1 MSPHYV
7 TTLWCLCSSLVFLYA
22 RFKQK
27 HGLTHIHLHLL
38 QSELD
43 QYFSHIYQHFPF
55 KYIQENSWKISGGF
69 AKTLRSFICEDVRK
83 LLRWRIKKYWSLFI
97 KSWYPQLILF
107 YTWANLF
114 YKNYIIAPKVEP
126 IESSCVLF
134 AKKICVNF
142 DMHSNSIE
150 ITLRH
155 ECSSV
160 NLLHILRTLFPNNTS
175 GRLLLFLLYS
185 TFWKKGRAK

>member
-1 MSPHYV
+1 M
-7 TTLWCLCSSLVFLYA
+7 
-22 RFKQK
+22 
-27 HGLTHIHLHLL
+27 
-38 QSELD
+38 
-43 QYFSHIYQHFPF
+43 
-55 KYIQENSWKISGGF
+55 
-69 AKTLRSFICEDVRK
+69 SFICEDVWK

-126 IESSCVLF
+126 IESSCALF

-142 DMHSNSIE
+142 NMHSNSIE
-150 ITLRH
+150 ITLWH
-155 ECSSV
+155 ECSPV
-160 NLLHILRTLFPNNTS
+160 NLLHILRTLFTNNTS

-185 TFWKKGRAK
+185 AFWKKGIAKSNNEERDYFSQFQRKFNSRLIQKLKDSRKRNVNIKNKTKHII